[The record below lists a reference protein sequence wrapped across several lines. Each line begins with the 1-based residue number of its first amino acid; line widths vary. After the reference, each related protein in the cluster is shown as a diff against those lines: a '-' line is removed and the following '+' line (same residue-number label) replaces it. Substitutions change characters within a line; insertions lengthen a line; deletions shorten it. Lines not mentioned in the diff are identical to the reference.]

1 LEKEAAA
8 SQCLNVECV
17 YLNQLSTNMRYYIRC
32 KLNPGAKNRL
42 ADSIKAGSLAGG
54 KVFYEGMQT
63 ALRDGTIDEN
73 DIVHFVEV
81 CYCLEGG
88 LYPMAMEI
96 PVLKEYFD
104 EVIEV
109 KDARLRDQCT
119 MECEFCDCT
128 RNIKLPGK
136 SLAKELNISK
146 IKEHKQQLGGDSDH
160 NNDDHDNYFLDIGR
174 IRLNRKK
181 QKEGLEGLRSV
192 FAGGN
197 NSKIKPI
204 FAGAAI
210 SGLFAI
216 FHDGDYYFRI
226 KNIPD
231 NEESRQLLYDL
242 GFEQIHGYVQSM
254 KMTAMDSLAKS
265 DKRSNVV

>member
-1 LEKEAAA
+1 
-8 SQCLNVECV
+8 
-17 YLNQLSTNMRYYIRC
+17 MRYYIRC

-242 GFEQIHGYVQSM
+242 GFQQVHGDVQSM
-254 KMTAMDSLAKS
+254 KMTAMDSLAKVTS
-265 DKRSNVV
+265 VRMWFETVIVKNANP

>member
-1 LEKEAAA
+1 
-8 SQCLNVECV
+8 
-17 YLNQLSTNMRYYIRC
+17 MRYYIKC
-32 KLNPGAKNRL
+32 KLNPEAKDRL
-42 ADSIKAGSLAGG
+42 ADSIKYGSLAHGN
-54 KVFYEGMQT
+54 VFYEGMQT
-63 ALRDGTIDEN
+63 ALREGTIDEN
-73 DIVHFVEV
+73 DIVHFVEI

-96 PVLKEYFD
+96 PVLNKYFD
-104 EVIEV
+104 DVIEV

-136 SLAKELNISK
+136 SLANELNINK
-146 IKEHKQQLGGDSDH
+146 IKEEEEQLGGD
-160 NNDDHDNYFLDIGR
+160 DDDNGFLDIGR

-181 QKEGLEGLRSV
+181 QKEGLEGLKSLS
-192 FAGGN
+192 ADNSNGGN

-216 FHDGDYYFRI
+216 FHDGDNYFRI
-226 KNIPD
+226 KNVPD
-231 NEESRQLLYDL
+231 NKKSRHLLYDL
-242 GFEQIHGYVQSM
+242 GFGQLNGDVPSM

-265 DKRSNVV
+265 YKRSNVV

>member
-1 LEKEAAA
+1 
-8 SQCLNVECV
+8 
-17 YLNQLSTNMRYYIRC
+17 MRYYIKC
-32 KLNPGAKNRL
+32 KLNPNAKDRL
-42 ADSIKAGSLAGG
+42 ADSIKSGSLARGN
-54 KVFYEGMQT
+54 VFYEGMQT
-63 ALRDGTIDEN
+63 ALREGTIDEN
-73 DIVHFVEV
+73 NIVHFIEV

-96 PVLKEYFD
+96 PVLNKHFD

-136 SLAKELNISK
+136 SLVNDLNISE
-146 IKEHKQQLGGDSDH
+146 IKKEEQQLGGDSDNNN
-160 NNDDHDNYFLDIGR
+160 NNDDNSVFLDVGR

-181 QKEGLEGLRSV
+181 QKEGLEGLKSV
-192 FAGGN
+192 FAAN
-197 NSKIKPI
+197 NNDNGVNSSKIKPI

-216 FHDGDYYFRI
+216 FHDGDNYFRI

-231 NEESRQLLYDL
+231 NKESRQLLYDL
-242 GFEQIHGYVQSM
+242 GFGQVNGDVQSM
-254 KMTAMDSLAKS
+254 KVTAMNSLAKN